1 VSVKHVV
8 SIPNTVRRRFIGL
21 VGLVAIGVG
30 GCTIGGTSTPGAQDH
45 SILNMAAVEPFTG
58 PDAAF
63 GPLVIS
69 GCFPAT
75 KLIADA
81 GGILGHQVNC
91 MPVDTRGDPADA
103 VPAVRQMLATTSHLV
118 GVIGPSSDEATPTI
132 PLIQAASVP
141 LFTNTGEATFD
152 NDTNPFFHRLFPG
165 DDLAGYAMAL
175 WGHKKG
181 YSRGAAIFGNDVGS
195 QGTKPTLVKAF
206 TKLGGQIVVDES
218 LALGQSNYRT
228 EIQTMLSKNP
238 DVIFTEL
245 DPQSSATFFSE
256 LQQLNGFLP
265 VIGADPTLQVEWFN
279 AVAPAVGA
287 ANLQKYF
294 TAENPATPAPSGPA
308 WEAFHT
314 ALLASASNIPN
325 ASQYSDSDAAEIE
338 YDSVNIMALA
348 MLSANSVDPKVF
360 NSHIDRILAGS
371 SSATKVL
378 TFQEGKTA
386 LAAGKAIQYVGVT
399 GPFLLNKYHNAP
411 GNFDVDHFDGSG
423 NLVKDGVVLASD
435 VVPLTT

>member
-1 VSVKHVV
+1 MVT
-8 SIPNTVRRRFIGL
+8 IPGDDVRRRLLGL
-21 VGLVAIGVG
+21 IGVLAFGASACTVG
-30 GCTIGGTSTPGAQDH
+30 GSSTPSAQDH
-45 SILNMAAVEPFTG
+45 SVLNIAAVEPFTG

-75 KLIADA
+75 KLFADA
-81 GGILGHQVNC
+81 GGILGHQVTC
-91 MPVDTRGDPADA
+91 LPVDTRGDPADA

-132 PLIQAASVP
+132 PLIQAASIP
-141 LFTNTGEATFD
+141 LFTNTGEAIFD
-152 NDTNPFFHRLFPG
+152 NNTNQYFHRLFPG

-175 WGHKKG
+175 WGHQKG
-181 YSRGAAIFGNDVGS
+181 YTRGAAIFGNDVGS
-195 QGTKPTLVKAF
+195 QGTKPTLLKAF
-206 TKLGGQIVVDES
+206 TRLGGQIVDDES
-218 LALGQSNYRT
+218 LALGQSSYRT

-256 LQQLNGFLP
+256 LQQLKGLMP
-265 VIGADPTLQVEWFN
+265 VIGADPILQIEWFN
-279 AVAPAVGA
+279 GVAPAIGA
-287 ANLQKYF
+287 ANVQKYF
-294 TAENPATPAPSGPA
+294 TAENPATHPPSGPA

-314 ALLASASNIPN
+314 ALLASAANVPN
-325 ASQYSDSDAAEIE
+325 ASKYSDSDAAEIE
-338 YDSVNIMALA
+338 YDSVNIIALA

-360 NSHIDRILAGS
+360 NSYIDKILAPASG
-371 SSATKVL
+371 ATQVL

-386 LAAGKAIQYVGVT
+386 LAAGKPIQYVGVT

-411 GNFDVDHFDGSG
+411 PNFDIAHFDSKG
-423 NLVKDGVVLASD
+423 NIVKDAVIPASD
-435 VVPLTT
+435 VLPLTS